1 MDYKK
6 ALFNNN
12 FFSESNY
19 DYVSKFFD
27 TSTSSDD
34 ECMSKYNV
42 LKLKVNHLHFPT
54 VLALMLLCLNGQM
67 KFEMYGIE
75 YKIKCSVCRTT
86 DFVTSI
92 LEIDDSVTVEKQ
104 MCVIN
109 KNTHTI
115 VALNKIT
122 SFDGKSIVTTPY
134 HLYDEKDR
142 KARKR
147 STVYNNGLVIIL
159 AMLPLLIQDK
169 EFKLTFANY
178 KRIGVDKLFDDLFDA
193 YSNSR
198 VFNNEL
204 QIALFVCSDNIY
216 RRIKFVNVS
225 KDCEQFVINGPDE
238 NDASVRINDIE
249 IFRSYISK
257 KAEDNFIGDFVRYSV
272 TKPKKS
278 KSLKVS
284 ELPAK
289 YNFGYK
295 VSKDKEVLIPKL
307 EDWYVIPKELE
318 RILIAIN
325 AYKNRNSQFQNILLY
340 GRAGTGKS
348 KMAEAIAYALQLPY
362 YPINLNPNT
371 DEVQLTG
378 TYAPNV
384 NSTSNDDMYIPSL
397 QEIELDPVGVYKKL
411 TGVVDKDV
419 TEYTAYQKL
428 VEMLQE
434 RKRNNSSDFIVTQTP
449 LVEAVRNGGLIELQE
464 LTLVKDPAML
474 GMLNS
479 LMDCENPFLTVPQ
492 TGETIKRH
500 PACVIVGTTNVD
512 YAGCR
517 PLNIAT
523 KDRFKLHFK
532 LENPKQKDILERV
545 KKKCTLFPD
554 DSKNSTLK
562 SFVSAFCEIV
572 KLREANEEEDSATMR
587 ALYDWVDYYSAL
599 YGVITPF
606 EASEDTIINRLSFD
620 EEEQLE
626 AKAIL
631 QKYF

>member
-1 MDYKK
+1 MDYRN
-6 ALFNNN
+6 LLYNNN
-12 FFSESNY
+12 FFNGNDYNY
-19 DYVSKFFD
+19 VGKFFD
-27 TSTSSDD
+27 TSASSDD
-34 ECMSKYNV
+34 ECMSKYN
-42 LKLKVNHLHFPT
+42 LMKLKVNHLHFPT

-75 YKIKCSVCRTT
+75 YKIKCSVGRST

-142 KARKR
+142 KAKMR
-147 STVYNNGLVIIL
+147 STIYNNGLVIIL

-169 EFKLTFANY
+169 ELKSTFAYY
-178 KRIGVDKLFDDLFDA
+178 KKLGADKLFDDLFDA

-198 VFNNEL
+198 VFNSEL
-204 QIALFVCSDNIY
+204 QIALFICSDNVY
-216 RRIKFVNVS
+216 RRVKFVNVS

-238 NDASVRINDIE
+238 NDTSVRINDIE
-249 IFRSYISK
+249 IFRSYIPK
-257 KAEDNFIGDFVRYSV
+257 KADDNFIGDFMQYTV

-295 VSKDKEVLIPKL
+295 LSKDKEALIPKL

-325 AYKNRNSQFQNILLY
+325 AYKNRESQFQNILLY

-384 NSTSNDDMYIPSL
+384 NSTTDDDMYIPSL
-397 QEIELDPVGVYKKL
+397 QDIELDPVGVYKKL
-411 TGVVDKDV
+411 TGVVDKEV
-419 TEYTAYQKL
+419 SEYTAYQKL

-434 RKRNNSSDFIVTQTP
+434 KKRNNSSDFIVTQTP

-532 LENPKQKDILERV
+532 LENPKQKDVLERV
-545 KKKCTLFPD
+545 KKKCNLFPD
-554 DSKNSTLK
+554 DAKNSTLK

-599 YGVITPF
+599 YGVITPL